1 MGGQQSVA
9 APQRSSMSAEEVA
22 ALTAEC
28 EKRFEKCLLQRVVAL
43 TSDPLDRNF
52 VLSWAGVAA
61 DKGIVGRSRYMVCV
75 ERHQQG
81 KIKGLRLDDCE
92 EESAAYREC
101 QKRMPKRQR

>member
-1 MGGQQSVA
+1 MGAQQSVQ
-9 APQRSSMSAEEVA
+9 APQSSSMSAEEVA

-28 EKRFEKCLLQRVVAL
+28 EKRFQK
-43 TSDPLDRNF
+43 
-52 VLSWAGVAA
+52 
-61 DKGIVGRSRYMVCV
+61 YMACV